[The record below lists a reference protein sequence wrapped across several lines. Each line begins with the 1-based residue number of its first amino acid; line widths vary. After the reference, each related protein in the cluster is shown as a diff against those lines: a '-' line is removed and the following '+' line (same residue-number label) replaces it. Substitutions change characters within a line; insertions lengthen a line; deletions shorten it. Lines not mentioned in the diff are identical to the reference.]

1 MTASAASFPTT
12 FLWFLHRG
20 DCLAMISPSAEGA
33 AQVVIG
39 LLTSFRYCGGNFS
52 TTVVDATA
60 FPWATLNEPDAV
72 RPLAFPSVSTVG
84 THSSMNP

>member
-1 MTASAASFPTT
+1 LFGHNIHQAPKV
-12 FLWFLHRG
+12 
-20 DCLAMISPSAEGA
+20 A